1 MSKKFMTGA
10 VIALAAGIATYFY
23 RKNRNRI
30 NDAAANAYNAASE
43 SLSMAEDKAEQFF
56 S

>member
-10 VIALAAGIATYFY
+10 VIALAAGIATYLY
-23 RKNRNRI
+23 RRNRDKI
-30 NDAAANAYNAASE
+30 NAAAANAYNAASE
-43 SLSMAEDKAEQFF
+43 SLNIAEEKAEQYF